1 MLGSIIRIG
10 AREVHVD
17 DAKFFYQL
25 HRSTQNIEKDKSYYI
40 ALTALVSAHSKEER
54 RRKGPPSRPFIT
66 PPPHQDTKSASLARW
81 YIFANG
87 FKSLKILNYLMR
99 IVRGR
104 LTQCAPSILI
114 MILGYALWM
123 ILDDRRTL
131 RIGTLRG
138 FILFSALFQK
148 SSLRL

>member
-1 MLGSIIRIG
+1 MMLSSSTSSTGPLRISKRTK
-10 AREVHVD
+10 ATISRPQRWSRLI
-17 DAKFFYQL
+17 AKK
-25 HRSTQNIEKDKSYYI
+25 N
-40 ALTALVSAHSKEER
+40 TAG
-54 RRKGPPSRPFIT
+54 KGPPSRPFIT

-87 FKSLKILNYLMR
+87 SKSLKILTYLMR

-131 RIGTLRG
+131 RIGILRG